1 MRLSV
6 PLAFDGPGPRS
17 STVGTATSPS
27 PSVTLQS
34 GYMLIRHVQRGH
46 GTNART
52 KPRRN
57 AAAGLAMTYPA
68 LIVRVRNGM
77 ETIDA

>member
-1 MRLSV
+1 
-6 PLAFDGPGPRS
+6 
-17 STVGTATSPS
+17 
-27 PSVTLQS
+27 VTLQS